1 MAKGDR
7 TRADVLGA
15 ALSLA
20 STVGLEGLTIGK
32 LAEHVG
38 MSKSGLFAHFSS
50 KDNLGVAILEEAR
63 QRFVALV
70 VAPALK
76 HPRGEPRLRAL
87 LEHWLAWTKSDF
99 LPGGCI
105 FLSASAELDDRPGA
119 ARDTL
124 VASQRDWLGTLTGA
138 ARIAIE
144 EGHFREDVD
153 PEQLAMEI
161 CSVSYGFHYLGRLLR
176 DPKAEARTKR
186 AVERILS
193 AARPPAAAR
202 PPTRE
207 PATKPSRRRKSAAPT
222 RH

>member
-1 MAKGDR
+1 MAKGER
-7 TRADVLGA
+7 TRADVLDA
-15 ALSLA
+15 ALALA
-20 STVGLEGLTIGK
+20 SKVGLEGLTIGK

-70 VAPALK
+70 LAPALK
-76 HPRGEPRLRAL
+76 YPRGEPRLRAL

-119 ARDTL
+119 ARDAL
-124 VASQRDWLGTLTGA
+124 VASQRDWLGTLRGA

-144 EGHFREDVD
+144 EGHFRKDVD
-153 PEQLAMEI
+153 AEQLAMEI

-186 AVERILS
+186 AVERILA
-193 AARPPAAAR
+193 AARPPASGA
-202 PPTRE
+202 PVV
-207 PATKPSRRRKSAAPT
+207 KKSRRRKSAAAA